1 VVSNNLVFSETSV
14 DLHSRLHRL
23 HVHYVHYTFSG
34 TFFPLALAIFYSA
47 VIKSL
52 CKNSVVK
59 EKMKNRP
66 RKMHACLTACMRFT
80 ENLSM
85 ILTRKGFWTWNNY
98 NEHP

>member
-1 VVSNNLVFSETSV
+1 VQGMQVLNFDTRLRLRCGVVSNNLVFSETSV

-52 CKNSVVK
+52 CKNSVLK
-59 EKMKNRP
+59 KK
-66 RKMHACLTACMRFT
+66 
-80 ENLSM
+80 
-85 ILTRKGFWTWNNY
+85 
-98 NEHP
+98 